1 VKGPKMSGKGIIECS
16 KCGEQTFY
24 EGDNPNDIT
33 KQTGYEMIIANTWL
47 CPNCAKDS
55 YNAEGC

>member
-1 VKGPKMSGKGIIECS
+1 MSGKGIIECS